1 MQQTFTA
8 KLAQISMAIACASM
22 LAACGGGGGDSD
34 GDKKP
39 GTEQP
44 GGGNNNGGSNS
55 GGNGSSGGN
64 GGSNGGGS
72 NTNGSGLHP
81 AGDFKPTTVKPAD
94 RSATIDPSGSKL
106 FADPRNFLYF
116 KTNRA
121 TQFVEGWKYTEGSGS
136 SFAYD
141 LGQYVYVSDINKF
154 EEPSSSKQLS
164 AYSFL
169 GDQLLMGC
177 EAANWQSTFVVSLNA
192 VEVTH
197 LAELDGK
204 SYKQYSC
211 DPGEVKGYDPIT
223 ITGGKFDGIPVT
235 QLFSPSG
242 FNDGND
248 TYYYKAYKIANK
260 IFAVGHDKASAGV
273 SLIIQD

>member
-8 KLAQISMAIACASM
+8 KLAQISIAIACASM
-22 LAACGGGGGDSD
+22 LAACGGGGSD
-34 GDKKP
+34 GDSKP
-39 GTEQP
+39 STEQP
-44 GGGNNNGGSNS
+44 GGGSNT
-55 GGNGSSGGN
+55 
-64 GGSNGGGS
+64 GGS
-72 NTNGSGLHP
+72 NTGGSNTGGSNTGGSNTGGLHK
-81 AGDFKPTTVKPAD
+81 AGDFTQKTVEQAD
-94 RSATIDPSGSKL
+94 RSATIDPDGGKL
-106 FADPRNFLYF
+106 ASAAQDFLYF
-116 KTNRA
+116 KTDRA
-121 TQFVEGWKYTEGSGS
+121 TQLVKGWKYTEGST
-136 SFAYD
+136 FAYD
-141 LGQYVYVSDINKF
+141 FGQYVYVSDMNKF
-154 EEPSSSKQLS
+154 EDPLSGKQLN
-164 AYSFL
+164 AYPFL
-169 GDQLLMGC
+169 NNQLLMGC
-177 EAANWQSTFVVSLNA
+177 EAAKWQSTFVVALSA
-192 VEVTH
+192 TEVTD

-260 IFAVGHDKASAGV
+260 IFAVGHDKESAGV